1 MNFFRKFR
9 IAIVLCS
16 SAILIVI
23 LAAAVAFAFQRTD
36 NRNNNSDNDPTRI
49 LRNQNVPEQDLPIP
63 VLIDANE
70 HDNRIEINISEGEV
84 EFFPRQVSKTKGFN
98 GVFLGPTIL
107 TRNGQDV
114 TFVWNNQLNEITN
127 VHKHGLHVSGSVDG
141 GPQNIIQPN
150 ESREEVLEI
159 RQEASTNWYHP
170 HVMGLTAAQVYD
182 GLAGFFYIEDANSDA
197 LGLPD
202 LYGIDDIPLV
212 VQDRAFIDGVMTYT
226 VLEGMQNHSGHAGH
240 NLSADDV
247 EHKDMFGNT
256 ILANGAINAYK
267 DVPQGWVRL
276 RLLNGSNARRLT
288 FAFSD
293 NRSFYVI
300 ASDGGFLENP
310 AQMNQIELWTGERVE
325 ILVDFSDGQSASLM
339 TANQFQQNY
348 DINVLKFKVD
358 SNLQSSGSFPTTPLN
373 VIEKYDPKD
382 VQVTRTFRLDE
393 SLPGGFMGINGAPM
407 DMNVINERVILG
419 QLEKWVITADWNS
432 HPFHIHGTSF
442 QVIGDDVPPQNQGW
456 KDTVHVKDRV
466 ELLVKFHF
474 EATEEHPYMYH
485 CHVLEHEDMGMMG
498 QFIVVPSAP

>member
-1 MNFFRKFR
+1 MKFFKKYLFT
-9 IAIVLCS
+9 IVLIPC
-16 SAILIVI
+16 AVLIV
-23 LAAAVAFAFQRTD
+23 LLVAAVAFAVQRTD
-36 NRNNNSDNDPTRI
+36 RNNGENDPTRI
-49 LRNQNVPEQDLPIP
+49 LINQNVPDRELPIP
-63 VLIDANE
+63 ALIDASE
-70 HDNRIEINISEGEV
+70 QGNRIEINITEGEV
-84 EFFPRQVSKTKGFN
+84 EFFPGQVSKTKGFN
-98 GVFLGPTIL
+98 GAFLGPTIL
-107 TRNGQDV
+107 TRDGQDV
-114 TFVWNNQLNEITN
+114 TFVWKNQLSEVTN
-127 VHKHGLHVSGSVDG
+127 VHKHGLHVPGSVDG
-141 GPQNIIQPN
+141 GPQNSIQPR

-170 HVMGLTAAQVYD
+170 HVMGLTATQVYD
-182 GLAGFFYIEDANSDA
+182 GLAGLFYIEDDNSDS
-197 LGLPD
+197 LNLPSV
-202 LYGIDDIPLV
+202 YGVDDVPLV

-226 VLEGMQNHSGHAGH
+226 VLEDMQNHADHVGL

-267 DVPQGWVRL
+267 NVPQGWVRL
-276 RLLNGSNARRLT
+276 RLLNGSNARRLA

-300 ASDGGFLENP
+300 ASDGGFLESP

-325 ILVDFSDGQSASLM
+325 ILVDFSNGQDVSLM
-339 TANQFQQNY
+339 TANQFQRNY

-358 SNLQSSGSFPTTPLN
+358 PSLRSSGGFPSTPLN

-382 VQVTRTFRLDE
+382 VQVTRTFSLDE
-393 SLPGGFMGINGAPM
+393 SLPGGFMGINGVPM
-407 DMNVINERVILG
+407 DMNVINERVSLG

-432 HPFHIHGTSF
+432 HPFHIHGASF

-498 QFIVVPSAP
+498 QFVVVSSVP